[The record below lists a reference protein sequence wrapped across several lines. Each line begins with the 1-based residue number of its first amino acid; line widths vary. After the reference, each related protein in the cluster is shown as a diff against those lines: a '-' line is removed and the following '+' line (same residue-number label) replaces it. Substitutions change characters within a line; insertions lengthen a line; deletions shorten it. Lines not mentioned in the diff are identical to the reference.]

1 MRTKKFDSIIIHLL
15 EVMANMGILVQTKIG
30 NAPAYVSSEM
40 KQFFVYYSIKYIAVV
55 PHNATGKQL
64 YKDLISL

>member
-1 MRTKKFDSIIIHLL
+1 MRTKNFDSIIIHLL
-15 EVMANMGILVQTKIG
+15 EVMANMGILVQIKIG

-40 KQFFVYYSIKYIAVV
+40 KQFFVYYSIKHITVV

-64 YKDLISL
+64 YKDLISF